1 MYNQIELYM
10 EPEMI
15 LDKMEYAYCEIT
27 TAEHGFICGLL
38 KKYQPHKNVEVGVA
52 GGGTQQS

>member
-10 EPEMI
+10 EPEII
-15 LDKMEYAYCEIT
+15 LDKMEDAYCEIT

-38 KKYQPHKNVEVGVA
+38 KKYQPHKIVEVGVA

>member
-10 EPEMI
+10 EPEII
-15 LDKMEYAYCEIT
+15 LDKMEDAYCEIT

-38 KKYQPHKNVEVGVA
+38 KKYQPHKIVEVGVA
-52 GGGTQQS
+52 GG